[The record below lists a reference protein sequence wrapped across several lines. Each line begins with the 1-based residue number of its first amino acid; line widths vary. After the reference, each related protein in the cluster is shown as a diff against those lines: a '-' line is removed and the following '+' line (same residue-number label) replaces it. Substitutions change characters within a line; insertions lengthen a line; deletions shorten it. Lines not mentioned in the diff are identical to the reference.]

1 MNTTTTPMMA
11 KAIELGGREWTA
23 RDGSVRIYLNGWQ
36 GLVGLKVDYYKS
48 GNISSAAYKG
58 ERVSNAAASGLL
70 CVRAYVDA
78 SGLHI
83 GTTTGTGRYVLPD
96 MAAALSAMLEA

>member
-36 GLVGLKVDYYKS
+36 ELVGLEVDRYKS

-58 ERVSNAAASGLL
+58 ERVSNTAASGLL
-70 CVRAYVDA
+70 CVKAYVDA
-78 SGLHI
+78 SGLHA
-83 GTTTGTGRYVLPD
+83 GATTGTGRYILPEMVAD
-96 MAAALSAMLEA
+96 LAAMLEA